1 MWVGRVAHP
10 SIHPSHRSSVND
22 LERSVILIWIHGDGG
37 GDGGCYETLQ
47 SGVRKVRSISD
58 QTVAN

>member
-1 MWVGRVAHP
+1 M
-10 SIHPSHRSSVND
+10 ND

-58 QTVAN
+58 QTVAI